1 MDKQKKKIG
10 LYGSL
15 RVLTL
20 SAMLA
25 AVSVVIGIVCKN
37 FLTFN
42 VYYRVTFE
50 NLPVIFAGI
59 LFGPLVGTAVA
70 VVADTASCLLSTNP
84 AINPLI
90 SVGAAC
96 VGFCAGAVPRWIV
109 RRPGALQTA
118 LSVASAHLLGQVA
131 IKSVAKMLWYGM
143 PWWGAFI
150 GLGISAV
157 AGTVEF
163 FVLRYLFSRK
173 SIMSALEGIIDR

>member
-1 MDKQKKKIG
+1 M
-10 LYGSL
+10 
-15 RVLTL
+15 
-20 SAMLA
+20 
-25 AVSVVIGIVCKN
+25 
-37 FLTFN
+37 
-42 VYYRVTFE
+42 
-50 NLPVIFAGI
+50 
-59 LFGPLVGTAVA
+59 
-70 VVADTASCLLSTNP
+70 VADTASSLSTNP

-96 VGFCAGAVPRWIV
+96 GFCAGAVPRWIV

>member
-1 MDKQKKKIG
+1 MSSQKKIG

-20 SAMLA
+20 AAMLA

-42 VYYRVTFE
+42 IYYRVTFE

-59 LFGPLVGTAVA
+59 LFGPFVGMAVA
-70 VVADTASCLLSTNP
+70 VVADAASCLLSTNP
-84 AINPLI
+84 VINPLI

-109 RRPGALQTA
+109 RRPGALQTS

-131 IKSVAKMLWYGM
+131 IKSVAKMIWYEM
-143 PWWGAFI
+143 PWWGIFI
-150 GLGISAV
+150 GFGISACV
-157 AGTVEF
+157 GTIEF
-163 FVLRYLFSRK
+163 FILIYLLGRR
-173 SIMSALEGIIDR
+173 SIMSALEGIVDR